1 MSVYIEDLVQEE
13 IDRSVGVDA
22 RGMGVGD
29 LVGGTLCIRV
39 GSPSTTV
46 SSTDL
51 TLDTQPT
58 DLTLELAGLEYTLEE
73 DEDFVDSEDEVRTG
87 LE

>member
-1 MSVYIEDLVQEE
+1 MSVYIEDLAHEE
-13 IDRSVGVDA
+13 MGVDA
-22 RGMGVGD
+22 RGVGVGD

-58 DLTLELAGLEYTLEE
+58 DVTLELAGLEYTLEE
-73 DEDFVDSEDEVRTG
+73 DEDFVDSEDEVRTRA
-87 LE
+87 